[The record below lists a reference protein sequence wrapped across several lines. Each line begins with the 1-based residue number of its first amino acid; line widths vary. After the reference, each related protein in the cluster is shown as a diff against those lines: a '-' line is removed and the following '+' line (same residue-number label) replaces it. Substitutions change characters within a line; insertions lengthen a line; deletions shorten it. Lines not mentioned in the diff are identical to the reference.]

1 METQLEHILTNSFKA
16 GMISY
21 VKSHP
26 EDFDEL
32 IKLAISDKQP
42 YSWRA
47 AWLLW
52 SCMEKND
59 KRVTGYLKEIIDAL
73 HSRGDNQIR
82 ELLMILQR
90 LDLNEDYEGEL
101 FDVCVNVWKEIGKKP
116 SIRHKAFQ
124 HIVKIGKKYTELS
137 NEIIYLTQPNYLATL
152 STGVKSSIHRMVAG
166 LKPYRVV

>member
-21 VKSHP
+21 IKSHP
-26 EDFDEL
+26 KDFDEL

-59 KRVTGYLKEIIDAL
+59 KRLTKYFKEIIDAL
-73 HSRGDNQIR
+73 HSSGDNQLR

-90 LDLNEDYEGEL
+90 MDLNEEYEGEL

-124 HIVKIGKKYTELS
+124 HIVKIGKKFPELS
-137 NEIIYLTQPNYLATL
+137 NEIIYLTQPNYLDTL
-152 STGVKSSIHRMVAG
+152 SAG
-166 LKPYRVV
+166 LKCSIS